1 MLYMDATEERD
12 GRQKAKLLKA
22 IDEVEKKMAQ
32 KRPKEMVLVPKH
44 KYLLE
49 VLVQRS

>member
-1 MLYMDATEERD
+1 MDATEEID
-12 GRQKAKLLKA
+12 GRQRAKLQQAL
-22 IDEVEKKMAQ
+22 DEVEKKMAQ

-44 KYLLE
+44 KYLLK